1 MTAQVVNELKSVFAD
16 ANRLE
21 PDQLAA
27 IYHADIV
34 FTDPVHELSGLSTL
48 TDYFTRMYSNV
59 ISCRFHYTEEM
70 ILEDRCSLRWVM
82 HLQHPKLKGGEE
94 VQVPGASFLK
104 YNELVTHHEDYYD
117 LGTMLYENISVLG
130 PVVRQIKK
138 RLS

>member
-1 MTAQVVNELKSVFAD
+1 MTAQVVHELKSVFAD
-16 ANRLE
+16 ANRLK
-21 PDQLAA
+21 PDHLAA
-27 IYHADIV
+27 IYHRDIV

-59 ISCRFHYTEEM
+59 ISCRFQYTEEM
-70 ILEDRCSLRWVM
+70 ILGDRCSLRWVM
-82 HLQHPKLKGGEE
+82 HLQHPRLSGGEE

-104 YNELVTHHEDYYD
+104 YNELITHHEDYYD

-130 PVVRQIKK
+130 PVVRHIKK